1 MQEMTKDH
9 YIIAQMSIITGLI
22 EHTKDNI
29 EDTIFEDEKEFN
41 TLLETLRQGCIIAVL
56 RMKNIL
62 RDYVEEEE
70 DDYDCF

>member
-9 YIIAQMSIITGLI
+9 YLIAQMTIIAGLL
-22 EHTKDNI
+22 EHTKDNV

-41 TLLETLRQGCIIAVL
+41 TLLETLRQGCNIAVL

-62 RDYVEEEE
+62 RDYVDEE
-70 DDYDCF
+70 DDDDCF